1 MLQPGSVPMRLA
13 MLLIV
18 LVSAGAARAE
28 LSPCTTSVNGGEVPL
43 FFDPEDP
50 RVSENTTFKE
60 NWFGDWGKITCPGYV
75 TLRYLT
81 PDLTDDQ
88 RGTFCLQYD
97 RKTKTYTGY
106 SEGERDPYA
115 ICRKPSKSFCQRVNA
130 SKDTVLA
137 LTGLAA
143 SATGAAEVAQT
154 TQDVQLLTQDNGAVS
169 LTGKAVAV
177 AGALTRLGST
187 ALAAAAAPAEV
198 GAAAVTVVTVGGLV
212 YLCKE

>member
-1 MLQPGSVPMRLA
+1 MRLA
-13 MLLIV
+13 ALLF
-18 LVSAGAARAE
+18 LLLFASAARAE
-28 LSPCTTSVNGGEVPL
+28 LSPCMTSVNAAEVQL
-43 FFDPEDP
+43 FFDPDDP
-50 RVSENTTFKE
+50 RIDENTTFRE
-60 NWFGDWGKITCPGYV
+60 SWFGDWGRITCPGFV

-97 RKTKTYTGY
+97 RKARTYTGY
-106 SEGERDPYA
+106 SEGERDSFA
-115 ICRKPSKSFCQRVNA
+115 VCRKPTKSFCQRVNA

-143 SATGAAEVAQT
+143 SATGASEVAQT

>member
-1 MLQPGSVPMRLA
+1 MRRH
-13 MLLIV
+13 LLI
-18 LVSAGAARAE
+18 LILLLSLPGWSLSANRAQAG
-28 LSPCTTSVNGGEVPL
+28 LSACTSSVNGADVPL
-43 FFDPEDP
+43 FYDPEDP
-50 RVSENTTFKE
+50 RVDENTTFRE
-60 NWFGDWGKITCPGYV
+60 SWFGDWGKITCPGFV

-97 RKTKTYTGY
+97 RKAKTYTGY
-106 SEGERDPYA
+106 SEGERDSYA
-115 ICRKPSKSFCQRVNA
+115 VCRKPSKSFCQRVNA

-143 SATGAAEVAQT
+143 SATGASEVAQT
-154 TQDVQLLTQDNGAVS
+154 TQDVRLLAQDNGAVS
-169 LTGKAVAV
+169 LTGKAVEV

>member
-1 MLQPGSVPMRLA
+1 MRLA
-13 MLLIV
+13 ALLF
-18 LVSAGAARAE
+18 LLLFASAAQAG
-28 LSPCTTSVNGGEVPL
+28 LSPCMTSVNGADVPL
-43 FFDPEDP
+43 FYDPADP
-50 RVSENTTFKE
+50 RVAENTTLRE
-60 NWFGDWGKITCPGYV
+60 GWFGDWGKITCPGFV

-97 RKTKTYTGY
+97 RQAKSYTGY
-106 SEGERDPYA
+106 SEGERDPFA

-143 SATGAAEVAQT
+143 SATGASEVAQT

-169 LTGKAVAV
+169 LTGKAVEV